1 MIAEVPMS
9 ESLLLSNGLVLD
21 VDQGAYREVDVRI
34 VDGRIAEVDSGLG
47 AGDGDS
53 MDLLGGYVLP
63 GLIDAHV
70 HVMAGSADLGAMRAW
85 SPSYAAALAAREMGH
100 MLDRGFTTVRDTGGA
115 DFGLADA
122 QAQGLIRGPRLLY
135 CGKAISQT
143 GGHGD
148 ERSRG
153 ALAVETQPWVIGLSQ
168 IADGVDAVRVAARHE
183 LRRGAHHVK
192 VMASGG
198 VASPTDR
205 VDSTGYS
212 GDELRAVVEEAEAA
226 NRYVAAHAYTARAV
240 NRALEAGVRSI
251 EHGNLIDGSS
261 VRLLLER
268 EAFLVPNLVTYWA
281 LHEFGR
287 DQGLSARSASKVA
300 DVLAGGYRSVEL
312 AARAGVPM
320 AYGTDLLGDMREHQS
335 REFEIRADLQPPIDI
350 IRSATTVGAR
360 LVNMDG
366 QLGCVAPGAFADLIV
381 LDEDPLADVRVL
393 ARPERFRYVVQAGEI
408 VSTAG

>member
-1 MIAEVPMS
+1 MS
-9 ESLLLSNGLVLD
+9 GSLLLRNATTLD
-21 VDQGAYREVDVRI
+21 VDQGTYRESDIRI
-34 VDGRIAEVDSGLG
+34 VDGRIVEIGSRQG

-53 MDLLGGYVLP
+53 VDLRGGYVLP

-70 HVMAGSADLGAMRAW
+70 HVTAATADLGALRGW
-85 SPSYAAALAAREMGH
+85 SASYATVHAVREMGR

-122 QAQGLIRGPRLLY
+122 QAQGLIRGSRLLF
-135 CGKAISQT
+135 CGRAISQT

-153 ALAVETQPWVIGLSQ
+153 AVAVDGGQWPVGLSQ
-168 IADGVDAVRVAARHE
+168 IADGVDAVRLAARHE
-183 LRRGAHHVK
+183 LRRGAHHLK

-212 GDELRAVVEEAEAA
+212 ADELRAVVEEAEAA

-240 NRALEAGVRSI
+240 DRALRAGVRSI
-251 EHGNLIDGSS
+251 EHGNLIDQIS
-261 VRLLLER
+261 VQLLLER
-268 EAFLVPNLVTYWA
+268 DAFLVPNLVTYWA
-281 LHEFGR
+281 LQEFGR
-287 DQGLSARSASKVA
+287 EQGLSEGSWRKVA
-300 DVLAGGYRSVEL
+300 DVLEGGYRSLEM
-312 AARAGVPM
+312 AARAGVQI
-320 AYGTDLLGDMREHQS
+320 AYGTDLLGDMREFQS
-335 REFEIRADLQPPIDI
+335 REFEIRADLQPAIEI

-360 LVNMDG
+360 LVNMPG
-366 QLGCVAPGAFADLIV
+366 EIGCLAPGAFGDLVV
-381 LDEDPLADVRVL
+381 LDADPLADVRVL

-408 VSTAG
+408 VSSTC